1 MLLRGWLGDGRDVYI
16 ENHEN
21 RFADMENGRKADGQ
35 SERGR
40 PARFPLIFP
49 PAGRAA

>member
-1 MLLRGWLGDGRDVYI
+1 MVNI

-21 RFADMENGRKADGQ
+21 RFADMERGRDVDGL

-40 PARFPLIFP
+40 LARCSFDFP
-49 PAGRAA
+49 PAGRAACFFLPAVFSA